1 MFLQSISNFRGITI
15 ILIVMGHSYTYGL
28 SSTGD
33 IGNVLKNIIT
43 GGTSLFVFISG
54 YMFYHV
60 FYPRYGYSK
69 FIKGKFKNVGVPY
82 LLLGSI
88 AVFAYYLLNWGY
100 FNPVEYMVD
109 SESAYRN
116 GVLFQ
121 PSDSN
126 ATTAMKYI
134 VTGHFLTAY
143 WYIPFVLL
151 CFLTAPLHILFIR
164 SSTKS
169 QLIVIFSLSILSL
182 FIHRAVEG
190 NNPLQ
195 SLVYFTPIYLIG
207 ISVCM
212 NKDKI
217 SQYLDHK
224 TLLLLLSIVVIISFY
239 QNHIGVNGNS
249 HKPFFEYAGVDVV
262 FIQKVALIFLLYG
275 AFEKLIFKSK
285 YLDTISDTSFAIFFI
300 HPWLLLLLEIADA
313 RYFGGTLKSDFNI
326 PLYIGTCSG
335 IVVISVLC
343 AKIMKMVFRGSKN
356 TRYLIGY

>member
-28 SSTGD
+28 SSTGE

-82 LLLGSI
+82 LLLGSV
-88 AVFAYYLLNWGY
+88 AVLAYYLLNWGY

-109 SESAYRN
+109 PESAYRN

-121 PSDSN
+121 PSDSD
-126 ATTAMKYI
+126 ATTALKYML
-134 VTGHFLTAY
+134 TGHFLTAY

-151 CFLTAPLHILFIR
+151 CFLTAPIHMLFIK
-164 SSTKS
+164 SAPKS
-169 QLIVIFSLSILSL
+169 QLIIICSLSILSL

-190 NNPLQ
+190 TNPLQ

-212 NKDKI
+212 NKDKV
-217 SQYLDHK
+217 SQYLDNK
-224 TLLLLLSIVVIISFY
+224 TLLLLLFVVVILSFY
-239 QNHIGVNGNS
+239 QSYTGINGNS
-249 HKPFFEYAGVDVV
+249 HKPFFESDGIDVV
-262 FIQKVALIFLLYG
+262 FIQKIALIFLLYG
-275 AFEKLIFKSK
+275 ALEKLSFKSK
-285 YLDTISDTSFAIFFI
+285 WLDTISDTSFAIFFI
-300 HPWLLLLLEIADA
+300 HPWLLLILEIADA
-313 RYFGGTLKSDFNI
+313 KYFGGTLKSDFNI
-326 PLYIGTCSG
+326 TLYLGICSG
-335 IVVISVLC
+335 IVVTSVFC
-343 AKIMKMVFRGSKN
+343 AKIMKMVFRGSKK